1 MSKDDVMKIKVDGHP
16 VGTIGLK
23 DVMAQISS
31 DYADGLDEKIKG
43 ELKSKEGL
51 VAIEP
56 ESGDYFVGKTLGQAN
71 EAAFVKYPDYW
82 VYFMRIDDPEAAMPL
97 KTW

>member
-1 MSKDDVMKIKVDGHP
+1 MSSVMDMYRDKATRAAFAAKAKEV
-16 VGTIGLK
+16 
-23 DVMAQISS
+23 
-31 DYADGLDEKIKG
+31 YEKIKG
-43 ELKSKEGL
+43 ELEGKEGL

-56 ESGDYFVGKTLGQAN
+56 ESGDYFVGKTLGEAN
-71 EAAFVKYPDYW
+71 DAAFAKYPDYW

>member
-1 MSKDDVMKIKVDGHP
+1 MSSVMDMYRDKATRGAFAAKAKEV
-16 VGTIGLK
+16 
-23 DVMAQISS
+23 
-31 DYADGLDEKIKG
+31 YEKIKA
-43 ELKSKEGL
+43 ELEGQEGL

-56 ESGDYFVGKTLGQAN
+56 ESGDYFVGQTLGQAN
-71 EAAFVKYPDYW
+71 EAAFAKHPDVW

>member
-1 MSKDDVMKIKVDGHP
+1 MSSVMDMYRDKATREAFAAKAKEV
-16 VGTIGLK
+16 
-23 DVMAQISS
+23 
-31 DYADGLDEKIKG
+31 YEKMKA
-43 ELKSKEGL
+43 ELEGKEGL

-56 ESGDYFVGKTLGQAN
+56 ESGDYFVGQTLGQAN
-71 EAAFVKYPDYW
+71 EAAFAKHPDVW

>member
-1 MSKDDVMKIKVDGHP
+1 MDMYRDKATREAFTVKAKEVYGKIKDQLEG
-16 VGTIGLK
+16 
-23 DVMAQISS
+23 
-31 DYADGLDEKIKG
+31 
-43 ELKSKEGL
+43 KESL

-71 EAAFVKYPDYW
+71 DAAFAEYPDYW
-82 VYFMRIDDPEAAMPL
+82 VYFMRIDNPEAAMPL